1 MMLEHPLLPS
11 HPHPQF
17 VAAKSLILKSS
28 VDIFIVH
35 IMWRACQCFHI
46 SNDIIFFGV
55 LRLELHGE
63 KNYAIVP
70 MIVLIAVSFLLHE
83 TMTVYIES
91 IEKR

>member
-1 MMLEHPLLPS
+1 MFPLFLWFS
-11 HPHPQF
+11 CVSF
-17 VAAKSLILKSS
+17 
-28 VDIFIVH
+28 
-35 IMWRACQCFHI
+35 FH
-46 SNDIIFFGV
+46 NGKLIFFGESV
-55 LRLELHGE
+55 IELRMR